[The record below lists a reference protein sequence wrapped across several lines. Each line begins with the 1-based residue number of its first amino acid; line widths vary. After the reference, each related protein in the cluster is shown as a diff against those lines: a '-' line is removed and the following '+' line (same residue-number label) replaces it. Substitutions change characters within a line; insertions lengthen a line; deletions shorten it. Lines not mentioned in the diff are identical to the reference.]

1 MTIRFAGIDP
11 LHNASHKLDAYKNAF
26 IAIKILVVA
35 EVNDDM
41 YAENITRY
49 SNKQNAIR
57 GKDFI
62 ALDELY
68 KHLKAELK
76 TRGYFLET
84 QTGEYDVLPKHQKTR
99 YPKTTHVITSFDAT
113 LFYAAGVLG
122 KPHIAFGHS
131 GEFMPG
137 GREFEEVVKDLQ
149 PDDVFVPWII
159 AQHARELG
167 YTAIAQRN
175 PVPGTSHRGQTRYL
189 FLFLFFRLLREEVVK
204 GSTNEKMY
212 SLLKS
217 LKADYDQN
225 PQPQHLFYQ
234 LLALTDEAV
243 ATYMALAESQ
253 LWYKDRG
260 AFLKSKEL
268 IQEDHLIMAT
278 MAAKLKLDLIAR
290 KIKQSMGKT
299 KESNS
304 RGRSTH

>member
-1 MTIRFAGIDP
+1 M
-11 LHNASHKLDAYKNAF
+11 LSKNAF

-62 ALDELY
+62 ALDELFN
-68 KHLKAELK
+68 HLKAELK

-84 QTGEYDVLPKHQKTR
+84 QTGEYDVLPKHQKAR

-113 LFYAAGVLG
+113 LFYAVGVLG

-212 SLLKS
+212 
-217 LKADYDQN
+217 
-225 PQPQHLFYQ
+225 
-234 LLALTDEAV
+234 
-243 ATYMALAESQ
+243 
-253 LWYKDRG
+253 
-260 AFLKSKEL
+260 
-268 IQEDHLIMAT
+268 
-278 MAAKLKLDLIAR
+278 
-290 KIKQSMGKT
+290 
-299 KESNS
+299 
-304 RGRSTH
+304 